1 MSMDVKK
8 FREIKR
14 KQQLAS
20 QPVVQPNP
28 DLGVRSELQPELV
41 VQPPQSLE
49 LVDRTKPKSEPELQ
63 LSPEPVG
70 YLESVAMIEREESI
84 ESI

>member
-1 MSMDVKK
+1 MYYEYGRQK

-20 QPVVQPNP
+20 QPVVQPSQTQEFLWASARVSSSASTVTRVSRP
-28 DLGVRSELQPELV
+28 DKTKVRAM
-41 VQPPQSLE
+41 
-49 LVDRTKPKSEPELQ
+49 LQ

-70 YLESVAMIEREESI
+70 YLESVAMIERKSL
-84 ESI
+84 